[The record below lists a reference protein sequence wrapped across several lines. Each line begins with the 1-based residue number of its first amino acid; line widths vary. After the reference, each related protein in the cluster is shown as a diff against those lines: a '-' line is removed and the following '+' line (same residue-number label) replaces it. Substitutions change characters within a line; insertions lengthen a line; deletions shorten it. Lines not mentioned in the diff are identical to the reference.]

1 MGTKNNNNSNM
12 MLWRRLNVGSEIAV
26 YSKEYKGYFACS
38 VIKTK
43 NKSSSLFQVEYEDD
57 STEWTDL
64 SKVKFRWQDLDDEE
78 FDSDN
83 DDVDNDNNDDD
94 DASDNDDDDDD
105 DDKSDIDDYEE
116 EDNKISDVDDDRSSD
131 DTFKRKTTTS
141 SIPSNKRMK
150 KEEDNADDDNND
162 CEKDDRDKEEHTD
175 INKLVVPKTYPT
187 EDNGK
192 NDGDDSPAAVMTN
205 KDDGT
210 KDGVNDN
217 DDYDCIEEANEE
229 EDDDDEEAYDDEDD
243 TNGLKG
249 GIKKKH
255 GVARKDA
262 KKAPIKK
269 TSTKAMKEL
278 SDGRTTSTIK
288 RLSSKEVKKAYDNKE
303 LTKQNALLHI
313 MVNHHMVG
321 TTYLTFEQI
330 FKDLGFKPKN
340 KAIEQAWKEV
350 RAKQLVEEANV
361 SDGAKK
367 YFQLTPE
374 GIDLVA
380 SEDYKHQLAN
390 PPRTTE
396 ELHEQIKKSANKY
409 GVQIFDLL
417 LKNGSMSTDELAD
430 KCGVSK
436 KGHNFVHGF
445 KQHKTFGYV
454 IKDPN
459 SKRASWILS
468 PDKAF
473 IIN

>member
-1 MGTKNNNNSNM
+1 
-12 MLWRRLNVGSEIAV
+12 MLWQRLNVGSEIAV

-64 SKVKFRWQDLDDEE
+64 SKEKFRWQHFDDEE

-94 DASDNDDDDDD
+94 DDDDASDNNDDDDD
-105 DDKSDIDDYEE
+105 DDKSNIDDYEE
-116 EDNKISDVDDDRSSD
+116 EDNKISDVDDDKSSD

-141 SIPSNKRMK
+141 STSSNKRMK

-175 INKLVVPKTYPT
+175 IKKLVVPKTNPMQVASKKKSTKT

-192 NDGDDSPAAVMTN
+192 NNDDDSHDAVMIN

-210 KDGVNDN
+210 EDEVNDSN
-217 DDYDCIEEANEE
+217 DDDCMEEANEE
-229 EDDDDEEAYDDEDD
+229 EDDDEDG
-243 TNGLKG
+243 TTQ
-249 GIKKKH
+249 KKQKQLS
-255 GVARKDA
+255 AKA
-262 KKAPIKK
+262 KKVNNKSNK
-269 TSTKAMKEL
+269 DDDVQKLSEL
-278 SDGRTTSTIK
+278 SDGKTTSTIK
-288 RLSSKEVKKAYDNKE
+288 RLSNKEVKKAHDNKE

-330 FKDLGFKPKN
+330 FKDLGFKPKD

-350 RAKQLVEEANV
+350 CANKLVEEANV

-367 YFQLTPE
+367 HFQLTPE
-374 GIDLVA
+374 GIELAA
-380 SEDYKHQLAN
+380 SEDYKYQLAN
-390 PPRTTE
+390 PPQTTE
-396 ELHEQIKKSANKY
+396 ELHEQIKKSASKC

-430 KCGVSK
+430 ECGVSK

-473 IIN
+473 IN

>member
-83 DDVDNDNNDDD
+83 DD
-94 DASDNDDDDDD
+94 
-105 DDKSDIDDYEE
+105 
-116 EDNKISDVDDDRSSD
+116 
-131 DTFKRKTTTS
+131 TTTS
-141 SIPSNKRMK
+141 STSSNKRMK
-150 KEEDNADDDNND
+150 KEDNTDDDNND
-162 CEKDDRDKEEHTD
+162 CEKDDRDKEEHTG
-175 INKLVVPKTYPT
+175 IKKLVVPESNPMQVASKKKSTKT
-187 EDNGK
+187 EDNDK
-192 NDGDDSPAAVMTN
+192 SGDDDSHDAVMT
-205 KDDGT
+205 DD
-210 KDGVNDN
+210 K
-217 DDYDCIEEANEE
+217 
-229 EDDDDEEAYDDEDD
+229 
-243 TNGLKG
+243 
-249 GIKKKH
+249 
-255 GVARKDA
+255 
-262 KKAPIKK
+262 
-269 TSTKAMKEL
+269 
-278 SDGRTTSTIK
+278 TTSTIK
-288 RLSSKEVKKAYDNKE
+288 KLSSKEVKKAHDNKE
-303 LTKQNALLHI
+303 LTKQNALLKI

-330 FKDLGFKPKN
+330 FKDLGFKPKD

-350 RAKQLVEEANV
+350 CAKKLVEEANV
-361 SDGAKK
+361 SDSAKK

-374 GIDLVA
+374 GIDLAA
-380 SEDYKHQLAN
+380 SEDYRYQLAN
-390 PPRTTE
+390 PPQTTE
-396 ELHEQIKKSANKY
+396 ELHEQIKKSASKC

-430 KCGVSK
+430 ECGVSK

-473 IIN
+473 IN